1 VPRSKSEKVRLSVFK
16 DREAK
21 LNHAI
26 IYSLEQKSPQT
37 AWEIFTQFIKQKG
50 MANLKYWTIIRRIE
64 SLHEQDYIMKVGE
77 TETMQGT
84 ETSLYQLTPRAE
96 LAIALTQ
103 TDLDNFVKKAG
114 YDRILSALEAFQDLE
129 Q

>member
-1 VPRSKSEKVRLSVFK
+1 
-16 DREAK
+16 
-21 LNHAI
+21 
-26 IYSLEQKSPQT
+26 
-37 AWEIFTQFIKQKG
+37 

-114 YDRILSALEAFQDLE
+114 YDRILIALEAFQDLE

>member
-1 VPRSKSEKVRLSVFK
+1 MPRSKSEKVRLSVFK

>member
-1 VPRSKSEKVRLSVFK
+1 MPRSKSKKVRLSVFK